1 MSKALLK
8 QVPPM
13 MPNDA
18 RSADAVQDEPD
29 RQAPSL
35 EERLRWFPPNTHI
48 TIRGLDKHFGDEVI
62 YRGFDLN
69 IPRGKIT
76 SIFGPNGCGKSTL
89 INIIAGLT
97 PYQGGQILF
106 DGKTLAE
113 TRIGYVFQNYREAL
127 FPWMRAIDNI
137 HYPLKLMGIGAAERK
152 RRVDALIESFDVPID
167 FNAYPYQLS
176 GGQMQTICIMRA
188 LVVEPEV
195 LFLDEPFSALDYEMS
210 LLMRD
215 RVQRIFQERGTT
227 MVIVSHDLEDAVWLS
242 DWILLLTRKPTR
254 VAEFVPYEAPRPRT
268 DDTVSEAHFIDVKKH
283 CLEIFL
289 KEAALR

>member
-1 MSKALLK
+1 MSEPDPLPVSLA
-8 QVPPM
+8 VPPSG
-13 MPNDA
+13 PG
-18 RSADAVQDEPD
+18 
-29 RQAPSL
+29 L
-35 EERLRWFPPNTHI
+35 EERLRWFPPDTHI
-48 TIRGLDKHFGDEVI
+48 TIRGLHKRFGAEVI
-62 YRGFDLN
+62 YQDFELN

-89 INIIAGLT
+89 VNIVSGLT
-97 PYQGGQILF
+97 DYQGGQILF
-106 DGKTLAE
+106 DGKTLSE

-137 HYPLKLMGIGAAERK
+137 HYPLKLMGVDAAERK
-152 RRVDALIESFDVPID
+152 RRVDALIKSFDLPLD
-167 FNAYPYQLS
+167 FNLYPYELS

-188 LVVEPEV
+188 LIVEPEV

-242 DWILLLTRKPTR
+242 DWVLLLTRKPTR
-254 VAEFVPYEAPRPRT
+254 VAAFVHYDAPRPRT
-268 DDTVSEAHFIDVKKH
+268 DDTVSDPAFIRTKKE
-283 CLEIFL
+283 CLDIFL

>member
-1 MSKALLK
+1 MANIHLAEKPATVTAGV
-8 QVPPM
+8 VP
-13 MPNDA
+13 
-18 RSADAVQDEPD
+18 EPVAEGE
-29 RQAPSL
+29 RNGRTL

-48 TIRGLDKHFGDEVI
+48 TVRGLDKRFGAEVI
-62 YRGFDLN
+62 YDKFDLN

-89 INIIAGLT
+89 VNIISGLI
-97 PYQGGQILF
+97 PYEGGQILF
-106 DGKTLAE
+106 DGKTLDE

-127 FPWMRAIDNI
+127 FPWMRAVDNI
-137 HYPLKLMGIGAAERK
+137 HYPLKLMGVPAKERK

-167 FNAYPYQLS
+167 FSSYPYQLS

-242 DWILLLTRKPTR
+242 DYVLLLTRKPTR
-254 VAEFVPYEAPRPRT
+254 IAEFVEYDAPRPRT
-268 DDTVSEAHFIDVKKH
+268 DDTVSDAKFIRVKKR
-283 CLEIFL
+283 CLDIFL

>member
-1 MSKALLK
+1 MAPVQLIEPAHAQPAEPS
-8 QVPPM
+8 
-13 MPNDA
+13 
-18 RSADAVQDEPD
+18 SAPTGAGDSDE
-29 RQAPSL
+29 RRL
-35 EERLRWFPPNTHI
+35 EDRLRWFPANTHI
-48 TIRGLDKHFGDEVI
+48 TVRSLDKRFGDQII
-62 YRGFDLN
+62 YDQFDLN

-89 INIIAGLT
+89 VNIISGLI
-97 PYQGGQILF
+97 PHEGGEILF
-106 DGKTLAE
+106 DGKTLDQ

-127 FPWMRAIDNI
+127 FPWMRAVDNI
-137 HYPLKLMGIGAAERK
+137 HYPLKLMGVPAKERNE
-152 RRVDALIESFDVPID
+152 RVDALIDSFDVPIN
-167 FNAYPYQLS
+167 FNSYPYQLS

-242 DWILLLTRKPTR
+242 DYVLLLTRKPTR
-254 VAEFVPYEAPRPRT
+254 IADFIEYDAPRPRT
-268 DDTVSEAHFIDVKKH
+268 DDTVSDPEFIRVKKQ
-283 CLEIFL
+283 CLDVFL